1 MINAKNVKNVRN
13 VRNTLV
19 GVCILAITAGIAL
32 NAEATNSKAG
42 TKGGQ
47 FLKIAVGAKPAA
59 LGGAFAA
66 VDGDVNSICWNPAGL
81 GSIKQSQ
88 ASFMHSEW
96 LSGVKYEFAGYA
108 KPLSEGRVI
117 AGSINYLG
125 SGNIEGWKDANNRSD
140 FTAGDMAVTMGYGC
154 KMNERMLV
162 GANVRIIHQKIKD
175 SSAAGIAVDMG
186 ILCSTRVKGL
196 MIGAALR
203 NLGTKMKFEN
213 EADSLPLELNGG
225 IALNLPKLLCV
236 MDVTIPTDND
246 LRINAGI
253 GYQLTPRLNLR
264 AGYGSDNDLRDGFSA
279 GIGINAEVLQFDYA
293 YVPYGDVDN
302 THRVSVGKSF

>member
-1 MINAKNVKNVRN
+1 MMNARNARNVKK
-13 VRNTLV
+13 TLV
-19 GVCILAITAGIAL
+19 GVCILAITAGL
-32 NAEATNSKAG
+32 SLHAEATNSKAG

-59 LGGAFAA
+59 LGSAFTA

-81 GSIKQSQ
+81 GNIKQPQ

-96 LSGVKYEFAGYA
+96 LSGVRYEFAGYA

-125 SGNIEGWKDANNRSD
+125 SGNIEGWKDADNRSD
-140 FTAGDMAVTMGYGC
+140 FTAGDMALTMGYGR
-154 KMNERMLV
+154 KMNEKMLV
-162 GANVRIIHQKIKD
+162 GCNVRLIHQRIQD
-175 SSAAGIAVDMG
+175 SSATGMAVDIG
-186 ILCSTRVKGL
+186 ILRSTRVNGL

-203 NLGTKMKFEN
+203 NLGTKMKFESK
-213 EADSLPLELNGG
+213 ADSLPMEISSG

-236 MDVTIPTDND
+236 MDVTIPTDNG

-264 AGYGSDNDLRDGFSA
+264 VGYGSNNDLDHGVSA
-279 GIGINAEVLQFDYA
+279 GIGINAEILQFDYA